1 MIMISKMK
9 RLLNSI
15 QELGPKIDRLQQ
27 SIGRVESRQLSGQP
41 FQNLTDAEFQVSSQW
56 GEDGIIQHLI
66 RVVPIQQ
73 SIFVEFG
80 VQNYTESNTRFLLCN
95 NQWAGLVMDG
105 SPEHIRFIKSDPI
118 YWKYNLKVECAFIDR
133 ENINDLIRRNGISG
147 DIGILSVDIDG
158 NDYWV
163 WQAIDCVTPRI
174 VICEYNSLFG
184 PSAKITVPYDKSFQ
198 RTRAHYSNLYWGASI
213 SAFDSLAREK
223 GYILVGS
230 NSAGNN
236 VFFVRQDLAGQLRQL
251 SAQDAYI
258 RSHFR
263 ESRDEQGCLTYVDH
277 QEGLKL
283 LQHMQVFDLDHQ
295 RLIKLGELPTGDAA
309 RT

>member
-1 MIMISKMK
+1 MITITKLK
-9 RLLNSI
+9 RLISSI

-27 SIGRVESRQLSGQP
+27 SVGRVENRQLSAQP
-41 FQNLTDAEFQVSSQW
+41 LRNLSDAEFQVSSQW

-66 RVVPIQQ
+66 RMVPIQQ
-73 SIFVEFG
+73 PIFVEFG

-105 SPEHIRFIKSDPI
+105 SPEHIQYIKSDPI
-118 YWKYNLKVECAFIDR
+118 YWKYNLKAECAFIDR

-163 WQAIDCVTPRI
+163 WQAIDCISPRI
-174 VICEYNSLFG
+174 VICEYNSVFG
-184 PSAKITVPYDKSFQ
+184 ASAKVTVPYDRTFQ
-198 RTRAHYSNLYWGASI
+198 RTRSHYSNLYWGASI
-213 SAFDSLAREK
+213 AALDSLAKGK

-236 VFFVRQDLAGQLRQL
+236 VFFVRRDLTGALRQL
-251 SAQDAYI
+251 SAAAAYV

-263 ESRDEQGCLTYVDH
+263 ESRDEQGNLTYISH
-277 QEGLKL
+277 EEGLRL
-283 LQHMQVFDLDHQ
+283 IADMQVFDLDSNS
-295 RLIKLGELPTGDAA
+295 LVKVGTPIS
-309 RT
+309 